1 MVVPVSLSTIT
12 HVQRQATVI
21 VAGCGILLPVCTDSG
36 CFSPDPCCV
45 TCYGH
50 AVRMSVRCFM
60 GAVSRLPELSF
71 RTPGFTTM
79 QFHFQSFCKNGSS
92 TAAPSRMKRVGGQS
106 YGYRCRFPSVVTSCH
121 RNGCLSKVF
130 HSNETPK
137 DFKGWIFF
145 PSAQPT
151 KELLAKRVAGD
162 GLEWV
167 LPFFGRLRLS

>member
-1 MVVPVSLSTIT
+1 MPEATSNNLKPYNNKKRELLLMVVPVSLSTIT

-60 GAVSRLPELSF
+60 EAVSRLPELSF

-92 TAAPSRMKRVGGQS
+92 TAAPSRMKRVGATIVRVPLPVPFGCDILPPKWLSVQS
-106 YGYRCRFPSVVTSCH
+106 IPS
-121 RNGCLSKVF
+121 
-130 HSNETPK
+130 
-137 DFKGWIFF
+137 
-145 PSAQPT
+145 
-151 KELLAKRVAGD
+151 
-162 GLEWV
+162 
-167 LPFFGRLRLS
+167 